1 MASDNQVKKDFIIEA
16 AIKRFTHFG
25 IAKTSIT
32 EIAEDISLTKQALAY
47 YFPDKQSIIQA
58 AEEKITA
65 GYIEILGQ
73 QLNKAAS
80 FKKALDELINVKYSY
95 CRKYY
100 ILAHEVEQMEQT
112 AIKPTPHW
120 KEALKAREIAL
131 LAPLVRQGTARGEL
145 KPSEPAKTSELLLAT
160 MYAFTQCV
168 NMKGGVADEQALLNV
183 FEKIGEVITLFYDG
197 LKTDSWKN

>member
-1 MASDNQVKKDFIIEA
+1 MALDNQVKRDTIVEA

-65 GYIEILGQ
+65 GYIDILGQ
-73 QLNKAAS
+73 QLNNAAS
-80 FKKALDELINVKYSY
+80 FKKVLDELINVKYSFF
-95 CRKYY
+95 RKYY

-112 AIKPTPHW
+112 AIRPSSHW
-120 KEALKAREIAL
+120 KEGLKAREIAL
-131 LAPLVRQGTARGEL
+131 LVPIVLQGITRGEL
-145 KPSEPAKTSELLLAT
+145 KPSEPAKTSELLLDT

-168 NMKGGVADEQALLNV
+168 KMKGGVADEQALLNI
-183 FEKIGEVITLFYDG
+183 FEKLNEVLTLLYDG
-197 LKTDSWKN
+197 LKTNSWKN